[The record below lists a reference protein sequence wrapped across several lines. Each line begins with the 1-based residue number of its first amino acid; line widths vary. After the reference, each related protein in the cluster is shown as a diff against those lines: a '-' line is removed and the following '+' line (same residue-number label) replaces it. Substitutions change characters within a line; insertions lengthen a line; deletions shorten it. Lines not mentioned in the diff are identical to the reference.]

1 MIATESKA
9 MFTKKKTVTVTV
21 KLFSGLANGSTL
33 TGHDPGKGTQVRVKD
48 GTRLKKLASQ
58 VGLRNISS
66 NVYLIDGERASLWS
80 RLRDGNEVMCLRPSS
95 GG

>member
-1 MIATESKA
+1 

-21 KLFSGLANGSTL
+21 KLFSGLATCSNL
-33 TGHDPGKGTQVRVKD
+33 TGHDPGKGTQVQVKE
-48 GTRLKKLASQ
+48 GTRLKKLVSQ

-80 RLRDGNEVMCLRPSS
+80 RLRDGNEVMCLKPSS